1 MRTERTPD
9 ISEKREQ
16 TYEEAIAA
24 LKMARKS
31 SSRWGIHYDHTVY
44 LQDISKRLYDENLI
58 LVALENKKCRQF
70 KDIPVQFRTEKVY
83 IAAMSSVNPCDVLK
97 EIPQEERT
105 KTIYLAA
112 LESCDGRVVFDIPA
126 QLFLEYEFALHA
138 VSCCPK
144 YVDVILDKYRLSRED
159 KAYTDKD
166 MSLIREAMCPKERGR
181 IAMERLKRAGSDK
194 GNILRNRTF
203 EQYCTEEYGYISAKH
218 IYLVY
223 QALSK

>member
-58 LVALENKKCRQF
+58 LVALENKKCRKF
-70 KDIPVQFRTEKVY
+70 KDIPERFRTEKVY
-83 IAAMSSVNPCDVLK
+83 IAAMRNINPRDVFD
-97 EIPQEERT
+97 EIPQENRT
-105 KTIYLAA
+105 KAICLAA
-112 LESCDGRVVFDIPA
+112 LESCDGRVVFQIPTE
-126 QLFLEYEFALHA
+126 FFSEYEFALHA

-144 YVDVILDKYRLSRED
+144 YVDVILDKYRLGRED
-159 KAYTDKD
+159 KAYTDTD
-166 MSLIREAMCPKERGR
+166 MRLIHEAMCPKELGR
-181 IAMERLKRAGSDK
+181 MVMEKRKRIGLD
-194 GNILRNRTF
+194 NECILRNRTF
-203 EQYCTEEYGYISAKH
+203 EQYCAEEYGYVASKH
-218 IYLVY
+218 MYLVY
-223 QALSK
+223 QVLTK